1 MGQDFFSG
9 PGDDTKTV
17 VRPSPGGRKRQTAS
31 PEGAAAQRTP
41 LQEGELPSGMVSGA
55 NQLTAS
61 ALSLLMVVPKLRKLA
76 YHSSVGDLQDRLIT
90 EVGSFQNRALQ
101 QGYTEEQVRTA
112 SYFLCS
118 LVDETVLNTPWG
130 SESNWGHDS
139 LLVKF
144 HHEAWG
150 GEEFFKMVDRFFQR
164 PTQNLD
170 LLELAFLCLSLGFEG
185 KYRLI
190 PNGMASLEQLRIEI
204 YSEIQRIRGDLD
216 RSLSV
221 NWKGLRDLRSPL
233 TRFVP
238 LWVLTVV
245 SGLLILLIFLG
256 FSYALNMASNRIY
269 GDWMT
274 IAVQESK
281 VVAPEPP
288 PVVIAPAITPPPQA
302 EVQPPVPNRA
312 QEFADLLADEIGQG
326 KVIVLEGPIVRLTN
340 AFQSGSDQLRKD
352 YIPLLVKIARQLKN
366 DTSRVEVIGHTDN
379 KPIFTARF
387 PSNWDLSN
395 ARAKAVAN
403 FLDSTGSLGTR
414 ITLKGKADSDPIA
427 PNDTPEHR
435 ALNRRTDI
443 HIYVR

>member
-1 MGQDFFSG
+1 MGQDFPSG

-17 VRPSPGGRKRQTAS
+17 VRPSPGGHRRQTPTAEA
-31 PEGAAAQRTP
+31 PAERRAPRFEGDI
-41 LQEGELPSGMVSGA
+41 PSAMVSGT

-76 YHSSVGDLQDRLIT
+76 YHSSVNDLQDRLIT
-90 EVGSFQNRALQ
+90 EVGNFQNRSLQ

-118 LVDETVLNTPWG
+118 LIDETVLNTPWG

-150 GEEFFKMVDRFFQR
+150 GEEFFKMVDRFLQR

-185 KYRLI
+185 KYRLV

-221 NWKGLRDLRSPL
+221 NWKGLRDLRNPL
-233 TRFVP
+233 TRYVP

-245 SGLLILLIFLG
+245 SGLLILGIFLG

-274 IAVQESK
+274 MAVQEPK
-281 VVAPEPP
+281 IVAPEPP
-288 PVVIAPAITPPPQA
+288 AVTATVSPPQV
-302 EVQPPVPNRA
+302 EVTQPQAPSKTRI
-312 QEFADLLADEIGQG
+312 FADLLAPEVGQG
-326 KVIVLEGPIVRLTN
+326 KVVVLEGPVLRLTN

-352 YIPLLVKIARQLKN
+352 YIPLLVKIAQKLKN

-403 FLDSTGSLGTR
+403 FLDSGGDLGTR
-414 ITLKGKADSDPIA
+414 VTLKGRADTDPIA

-443 HIYVR
+443 HIHIR